1 LNQPLFRWGI
11 IGPGRIAQAFARA
24 IAVVA
29 DATIHAVA
37 SRDHARAQE
46 FAQAYAVPTTYASYA
61 DLIADPA
68 IDAIYIAIPHRFH
81 VEQAL
86 RCLEAGKAVLC
97 EKPLTVNAREAS
109 LLIETAR
116 AKRVFLLEAVWTRYL
131 PIFQHVRRWL
141 DAGSVGEIRL
151 LSSTFGFSAARDPQD
166 RLWNHDLAG
175 GALLDLGIYN
185 LTLSQWVMGAEP
197 LAFSAQAILGATE
210 VDELTA
216 VNLQYANGG
225 VSQWTCTLL
234 ADTSNSFHIYGS
246 AGHIQVHT
254 PFWGATRATLATA
267 GQELTVSEP
276 FRASGFE
283 YQIEDAMRCIRAG
296 LIESPTMPHAQTL
309 ATMTLMDQ
317 IRARVGLRYRFEE

>member
-1 LNQPLFRWGI
+1 LNQSPFRWGI
-11 IGPGRIAQAFARA
+11 IGPGRIAHAFARA
-24 IAVVA
+24 IAVVD
-29 DATIHAVA
+29 DAVIHAVA
-37 SRDHARAQE
+37 SRDHDRAQE
-46 FAQAYAVPTTYASYA
+46 FAQQFEIPTTYTAYT
-61 DLIADPA
+61 DLIADPE

-81 VEQAL
+81 FEQAL
-86 RCLEAGKAVLC
+86 RCLEAGKPVLC
-97 EKPLTVNAREAS
+97 EKPLTVNAREARR
-109 LLIETAR
+109 LIEA
-116 AKRVFLLEAVWTRYL
+116 AQANQVFLLEAVWTRYL

-141 DAGSVGEIRL
+141 DTGSIGAIRL
-151 LSSTFGFSAARDPQD
+151 LTSTFGFSAPPDPQD
-166 RLWNHDLAG
+166 RLFNHDLAG

-185 LTLSQWVMGAEP
+185 LTLSQWVMGVEP
-197 LAFSAQAILGATE
+197 VDFSAHAILGPTV

-234 ADTSNSFHIYGS
+234 ADTSNSLHIYGS
-246 AGHIQVHT
+246 AGQIQLHT
-254 PFWGATRATLATA
+254 PFWGATRATLVTA
-267 GQELTVSEP
+267 GQEITVSEP

-283 YQIEDAMRCIRAG
+283 YQIEDALRCIRAG